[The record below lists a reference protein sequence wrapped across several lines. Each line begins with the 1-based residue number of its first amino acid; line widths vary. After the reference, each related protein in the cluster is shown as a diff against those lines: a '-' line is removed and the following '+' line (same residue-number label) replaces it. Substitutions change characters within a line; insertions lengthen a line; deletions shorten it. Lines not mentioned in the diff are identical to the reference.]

1 MVVIARIQVNGA
13 QSGAHGART
22 SLEVLQTV
30 NCDMP
35 GRARQTSAAVTMWT
49 SQVFFARLLWT
60 AYTITSRRTKKEMTM
75 AQIQPY
81 LFFEGRTEEAIEFYK
96 DALGARV
103 EMLMR
108 FRDNPEPP
116 SGEGG
121 CVQKPGSE
129 DKVMHAAFW
138 VGDSLIMAS
147 DGNNAGKPEFKGISL
162 SYSVYDKESCEKA
175 FHALSA
181 GGQVVMAPA
190 KTFFSELFAMVTD
203 RFGVTWMILV
213 VPRMP

>member
-1 MVVIARIQVNGA
+1 
-13 QSGAHGART
+13 
-22 SLEVLQTV
+22 
-30 NCDMP
+30 
-35 GRARQTSAAVTMWT
+35 
-49 SQVFFARLLWT
+49 
-60 AYTITSRRTKKEMTM
+60 M

-96 DALGARV
+96 GALGARV

-108 FRDNPEPP
+108 FRDNPEPQNT
-116 SGEGG
+116 SEG

-147 DGNNAGKPEFKGISL
+147 DGNNAGKAEFKGVAL
-162 SYSVYDKESCEKA
+162 SYSVFDKETCEKA
-175 FHALSA
+175 FNALAA
-181 GGQVVMAPA
+181 GGQVQMAPA

-203 RFGVTWMILV
+203 RFGVTWMVLV
-213 VPRMP
+213 VPKM

>member
-1 MVVIARIQVNGA
+1 MAVQ
-13 QSGAHGART
+13 
-22 SLEVLQTV
+22 QTV
-30 NCDMP
+30 
-35 GRARQTSAAVTMWT
+35 TV
-49 SQVFFARLLWT
+49 
-60 AYTITSRRTKKEMTM
+60 
-75 AQIQPY
+75 QPY
-81 LFFEGRTEEAIEFYK
+81 LFFDGKCEEALEFYK
-96 DALGARV
+96 GAIGAKV

-108 FRDNPEPP
+108 FKENPDNRDP
-116 SGEGG
+116 SHM
-121 CVQKPGSE
+121 PRNSD

-147 DGNNAGKPEFKGISL
+147 DGNNAGKAEFKGISL

-175 FHALSA
+175 FQALPA

-213 VPRMP
+213 VPKMP